1 MASQHDLQEL
11 LRVITSRKGV
21 TMMAAMGQVKALQTV
36 ELRSIQQ
43 ISDAPLDLVER
54 GLGDSKSAKALQT
67 ACKTHLKRANTK
79 RSGDHLSSP
88 SGKRPKSYH
97 PSDNSGGPAQ
107 SVEEMEAALSLSVVT
122 DEKEIAEASIYT
134 NRAPLMLAFVLEL
147 LRHTM
152 PMQPMS
158 SRLSL
163 AQAVVS
169 ANSKS
174 KAISIGLTKAANE
187 DSSWGEG
194 QPKVNIMGRAIA
206 VLKRG
211 DFDLQGSGLVAP
223 ESPGRAS
230 GDGLQDRKPLDSS
243 KQDLGS
249 IAFTENQW
257 SASRQVTFKSSTF
270 VARVANVEDGTQ
282 ASGLLRSLLLS
293 EPQLQTATHNAWA
306 YRVKRRGQG
315 DKQDKGLGEV
325 REACEDDGETGCGEF
340 IQRLIRE
347 AGIVDVIVVLTRWFG
362 GEMLGTDRW
371 RLMRNV
377 VTEALSQRLRFTQT
391 QGACD
396 DVALWALDLQN
407 MDNGLGSRSASGT
420 SGNVVGIPTYRP
432 ESARAYLLK
441 SFASGQSE
449 GVPTGDNPGGSA
461 SKAKQK
467 RVSKSEVDSERMRN
481 LGRLLGAL
489 RLLFDS
495 WSSLGPREMDR
506 KAYSCYATRRANQ
519 LKPTPTTSNTL
530 ETADAIFKARKIP
543 LLASG
548 VVALGLGIYI
558 SLLAS
563 SFYSSTCHENPE
575 PAPDAVPT
583 GRPHAFTKD
592 SAKRF
597 DQSLEGSEWLMGIT
611 SLRKRLA
618 AEASG
623 HVLEVAMGTGRNL
636 PFYDWSQIISSR
648 NSATQALAAPKANA
662 RPSKFEASPMIS
674 YTGIDISDEMLGVAV
689 EKLAETVPELA
700 DVDPIIEKETVP
712 SPAQWNDISY
722 LAGRL
727 RILRSDIHE
736 HIPSPP
742 QQPCPQAKYD
752 FICSTFSLC
761 SVRDPEQ
768 MVRDLASKVKPNT
781 GKIVL
786 VEHGRGWWGFVNG
799 LLDKSAASHFQ
810 KYGCWWNRD
819 IAEIVENAAQCTPG
833 LQVTRVDRPYF
844 TQLGTTL
851 WIELKV
857 SDSGVS

>member
-1 MASQHDLQEL
+1 MLHFATGTSAPRRAACSFLTISRRLAST
-11 LRVITSRKGV
+11 RS
-21 TMMAAMGQVKALQTV
+21 AGQGA
-36 ELRSIQQ
+36 
-43 ISDAPLDLVER
+43 
-54 GLGDSKSAKALQT
+54 
-67 ACKTHLKRANTK
+67 
-79 RSGDHLSSP
+79 
-88 SGKRPKSYH
+88 
-97 PSDNSGGPAQ
+97 
-107 SVEEMEAALSLSVVT
+107 
-122 DEKEIAEASIYT
+122 
-134 NRAPLMLAFVLEL
+134 RAP
-147 LRHTM
+147 
-152 PMQPMS
+152 
-158 SRLSL
+158 
-163 AQAVVS
+163 
-169 ANSKS
+169 
-174 KAISIGLTKAANE
+174 
-187 DSSWGEG
+187 
-194 QPKVNIMGRAIA
+194 
-206 VLKRG
+206 
-211 DFDLQGSGLVAP
+211 
-223 ESPGRAS
+223 
-230 GDGLQDRKPLDSS
+230 
-243 KQDLGS
+243 
-249 IAFTENQW
+249 
-257 SASRQVTFKSSTF
+257 
-270 VARVANVEDGTQ
+270 
-282 ASGLLRSLLLS
+282 
-293 EPQLQTATHNAWA
+293 
-306 YRVKRRGQG
+306 
-315 DKQDKGLGEV
+315 
-325 REACEDDGETGCGEF
+325 
-340 IQRLIRE
+340 
-347 AGIVDVIVVLTRWFG
+347 
-362 GEMLGTDRW
+362 
-371 RLMRNV
+371 
-377 VTEALSQRLRFTQT
+377 
-391 QGACD
+391 
-396 DVALWALDLQN
+396 
-407 MDNGLGSRSASGT
+407 
-420 SGNVVGIPTYRP
+420 RP
-432 ESARAYLLK
+432 
-441 SFASGQSE
+441 
-449 GVPTGDNPGGSA
+449 
-461 SKAKQK
+461 
-467 RVSKSEVDSERMRN
+467 
-481 LGRLLGAL
+481 
-489 RLLFDS
+489 
-495 WSSLGPREMDR
+495 
-506 KAYSCYATRRANQ
+506 YATRRANQ

>member
-36 ELRSIQQ
+36 ELRRYVDRVRGSAFISHQSHVYVSSIQQ

-88 SGKRPKSYH
+88 SGKRPKYYH
-97 PSDNSGGPAQ
+97 PSDNSEGPAQ
-107 SVEEMEAALSLSVVT
+107 SVEDMEAALSLPVVT

-152 PMQPMS
+152 PMQPIS

-211 DFDLQGSGLVAP
+211 DFDLQGSDLVAP

-230 GDGLQDRKPLDSS
+230 GDSLQDRKPLDSS

-506 KAYSCYATRRANQ
+506 KAYSWYASIR
-519 LKPTPTTSNTL
+519 
-530 ETADAIFKARKIP
+530 
-543 LLASG
+543 
-548 VVALGLGIYI
+548 
-558 SLLAS
+558 
-563 SFYSSTCHENPE
+563 
-575 PAPDAVPT
+575 PDVQP
-583 GRPHAFTKD
+583 
-592 SAKRF
+592 
-597 DQSLEGSEWLMGIT
+597 
-611 SLRKRLA
+611 
-618 AEASG
+618 
-623 HVLEVAMGTGRNL
+623 
-636 PFYDWSQIISSR
+636 
-648 NSATQALAAPKANA
+648 
-662 RPSKFEASPMIS
+662 
-674 YTGIDISDEMLGVAV
+674 GVAGWGAKGWL
-689 EKLAETVPELA
+689 KLDSIL
-700 DVDPIIEKETVP
+700 
-712 SPAQWNDISY
+712 
-722 LAGRL
+722 RL
-727 RILRSDIHE
+727 R
-736 HIPSPP
+736 
-742 QQPCPQAKYD
+742 
-752 FICSTFSLC
+752 
-761 SVRDPEQ
+761 RDDP
-768 MVRDLASKVKPNT
+768 
-781 GKIVL
+781 
-786 VEHGRGWWGFVNG
+786 
-799 LLDKSAASHFQ
+799 
-810 KYGCWWNRD
+810 
-819 IAEIVENAAQCTPG
+819 
-833 LQVTRVDRPYF
+833 
-844 TQLGTTL
+844 
-851 WIELKV
+851 
-857 SDSGVS
+857 